1 MNETLLELDEIME
14 QENIELLEIKA
25 KNCKSMSVLSDEG
38 NCYIG
43 IDKRDM
49 SEAEEIVNTAHEVG
63 HCVTGSFYNKYSEFD
78 LISKH
83 ERRADIW
90 AIKKLISKDELIDA
104 FEHNILEIWE
114 LAEYFNL
121 TEDFIRK
128 ACQYYGFLT

>member
-1 MNETLLELDEIME
+1 MNENLLELDNIRE
-14 QENIELLEIKA
+14 QENIEMFDIKA
-25 KNCKSMSVLSDEG
+25 KKCKSMSIQADNG

-43 IDKRDM
+43 IDRRNM
-49 SEAEEIVNTAHEVG
+49 TEAEETVATAHEVG
-63 HCVTGSFYNKYSEFD
+63 HCITGSFYNRYSEFD

-90 AIKKLISKDELIDA
+90 AIKKLIPKDELIDA
-104 FEHNILEIWE
+104 FEHNIVEIWE